1 MKTINFKRTDS
12 ALRIWDDDPKAKKQI
27 NWDRIIYIILLLIIL
42 FFGGRYLINRF
53 LYVNAT
59 GHILFEKRN
68 IRNVDD
74 SQLIQFFVA
83 EGDSVQAGDTL
94 FSFISDDDN
103 GRDGGGG
110 GGAFSNS
117 TPVNVAVSQGG
128 GGNDDWKI
136 KEIYNLKKTISSNRI
151 RIAENQKLLDMYIA
165 QKKRIKE
172 QVILD
177 LTPRSKLDDLDESIK
192 QTDFEIQRLKSETAE
207 AAAFINTLNN
217 MNKPEEVKNV
227 TKISNNNKTRAIG
240 GSSGGGGDEPD
251 YRRYYLSPIDGT
263 ITKINFQ
270 GMEVALKSEIIMSIH
285 KPENIY
291 VKGFFDQSDIGNVAI
306 GDEVHVQFPDGS
318 NSLGRIKR
326 FYYATNAIPEEFQK
340 KYEPI
345 TRTLLADV
353 VPINNEEL
361 KKWRTFYRM
370 SVKIYKY
377 KF

>member
-1 MKTINFKRTDS
+1 MKTLNFKRSDS

-27 NWDRIIYIILLLIIL
+27 NWDRIIYIILLFIIL
-42 FFGGRYLINRF
+42 FFGARYLVNRF

-74 SQLIQFFVA
+74 SQLIKFFVA

-94 FSFISDDDN
+94 FSFISDEDS
-103 GRDGGGG
+103 RHGGGG
-110 GGAFSNS
+110 GSAFGNS
-117 TPVNVAVSQGG
+117 TPVNIAVSQGG

-151 RIAENQKLLDMYIA
+151 RIAENEKLLDLYNA

-177 LTPRSKLDDLDESIK
+177 LAPRSKLDDLDESIK
-192 QTDFEIQRLKSETAE
+192 QSDFEIQRLKSETSE

-217 MNKPEEVKNV
+217 MERPPEAKNV
-227 TKISNNNKTRAIG
+227 TKISNSHKSRALG
-240 GSSGGGGDEPD
+240 NGYGGGDGPD
-251 YRRYYLSPIDGT
+251 YTRYYLSPIDGT

-270 GMEVALKSEIIMSIH
+270 DMEVALKSEIIMSIH
-285 KPENIY
+285 KPAHIY
-291 VKGFFDQSDIGNVAI
+291 VKGFFDQSDIGNVSI
-306 GDEVHVQFPDGS
+306 GDQVHVQFPDGT
-318 NSLGRIKR
+318 NSLGKIKR

-345 TRTLLADV
+345 TRTLLADI
-353 VPINNEEL
+353 VPVNNEEL